1 MDTSLHHNQ
10 KEKTSVTNILFN
22 SLNVRKKKILELVR
36 FPVMIKQTV
45 KTEATSKKEK
55 IIKYFTIPLM
65 IRSLSPPF

>member
-36 FPVMIKQTV
+36 FPVMIKQAV

-55 IIKYFTIPLM
+55 NN
-65 IRSLSPPF
+65 